1 MFFSPW
7 KTKKNG
13 TISVLRL
20 WASTASTISEVRL
33 VVGCTGHRL
42 GGLFFS
48 WDVNIA
54 FNEFNGILIV
64 FSSDFMGYYWDK
76 WMFNGIYYDFC
87 PLVNVYIAIEN
98 HNFYYLNQR
107 TKF

>member
-1 MFFSPW
+1 
-7 KTKKNG
+7 
-13 TISVLRL
+13 
-20 WASTASTISEVRL
+20 VRL

-54 FNEFNGILIV
+54 FNEFNGISIV